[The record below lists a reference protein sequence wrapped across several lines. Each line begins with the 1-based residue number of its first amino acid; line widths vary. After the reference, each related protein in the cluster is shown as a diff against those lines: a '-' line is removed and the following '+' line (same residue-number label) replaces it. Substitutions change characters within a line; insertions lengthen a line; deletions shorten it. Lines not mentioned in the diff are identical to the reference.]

1 MDGIVD
7 ELEKDPR
14 IAAAYE
20 LWYQQREEV
29 LRTYKDDL
37 PERLPLS
44 RQKEFKR
51 IKNIVIEEALRLGQ
65 EAAVLS
71 PKDEPEAHAPMDDAP
86 APEEPVPDSAPPEA
100 RKKFRPPWCGANATR
115 RPDSF

>member
-1 MDGIVD
+1 MDGIVG

-14 IAAAYE
+14 VAAAYA
-20 LWYQQREEV
+20 LWYQSREEV

-51 IKNIVIEEALRLGQ
+51 IKNIVIEEAVRLDR
-65 EAAVLS
+65 EACRRKVL
-71 PKDEPEAHAPMDDAP
+71 
-86 APEEPVPDSAPPEA
+86 
-100 RKKFRPPWCGANATR
+100 FLTATR
-115 RPDSF
+115 RTPRTRRRPLWRGARGTRRPGGF